1 MTDIAFLP
9 AHHLAGMLRSREIGS
24 LELLDHYLRRVER
37 FNPALNA
44 IIWMDVEGARARARK
59 ADVALARGEMWGP
72 LHGLPMTI
80 KESFEFTRSPTT
92 WGIPAMRQNM
102 SRGNAV
108 ATQRLI
114 DAGAIIFG
122 KTNVPLLLADWQSF
136 NEIYGTTNNPWDL
149 TKTPG
154 GSSGGSSAAL
164 AAGLTALE
172 LGSDIGAS
180 IRNPAH
186 YCGVMGHK
194 PTWGIVPPRGQT
206 VTGAMAMADISVSG
220 PLARSVDDLALAL
233 GTLAGPDELDETG
246 WRLILPKPK
255 KTKAADYRIAVMA
268 EDPNCAVDSEYA
280 QRITD
285 LGRALAKA
293 GANVSF
299 TALTKYVVGHSDVL
313 LGSITTASEEDWA
326 IVRLARALEMVQDEV
341 STFDVLQRAMARI
354 APDVFAEWQRKA
366 AALSPEDESYKA
378 QVARAATLLHRD
390 WLAGHEERTKLR
402 WAWHDFFD
410 EWDVLLTPAAAGPA
424 WPHDQ
429 KGDRL
434 DRKIMVNGRLEDTND
449 QLFWAGIS
457 GVVLLPSTVTPLGL
471 NKAGLPLGVQI
482 IGDHLQDL
490 TTIEMARLVVEQ
502 IGGFVPPPGY

>member
-1 MTDIAFLP
+1 LTDIAYLP
-9 AHHLAGMLRSREIGS
+9 AHRLAGMLRSRDIGCV
-24 LELLDHYLRRVER
+24 ELLDHHLSRVER

-44 IIWMDVEGARARARK
+44 IIWMDGERARARARE
-59 ADVALARGEMWGP
+59 ADAAFARGEIWGP

-80 KESFEFTRSPTT
+80 KESFDLVGAPTT
-92 WGIPAMRQNM
+92 WGIPAMRQNIAR
-102 SRGNAV
+102 SNAV

-114 DAGAIIFG
+114 DAGAVIFG

-149 TKTPG
+149 GKTPG
-154 GSSGGSSAAL
+154 GSSGGSAAAL
-164 AAGLTALE
+164 ATGMAALE

-194 PTWGIVPPRGQT
+194 PTWGIVPLRGHT
-206 VTGAMAMADISVSG
+206 TTGAMAMADISVAG
-220 PLARSVDDLALAL
+220 PLARSVEDLALAL
-233 GTLAGPDELDETG
+233 ATLAGPDELDEPG

-255 KTKAADYRIAVMA
+255 KTKLADYRIAVLV

-280 QRITD
+280 GRLVE
-285 LGRALAKA
+285 LGRTLAKV
-293 GANVSF
+293 GAKVSF
-299 TALTKYVVGHSDVL
+299 EARPAFDTAHAHRLYIKLLRSLTMS
-313 LGSITTASEEDWA
+313 
-326 IVRLARALEMVQDEV
+326 
-341 STFDVLQRAMARI
+341 RI
-354 APDVFAEWQRKA
+354 APEAFAEWQRKA
-366 AALSPEDESYKA
+366 AALSPDDDSYKA
-378 QVARAATLLHRD
+378 RVARAATILHRD
-390 WLAGHEERTKLR
+390 WLAAHEERAKLR
-402 WAWHDFFD
+402 WAWHAFFKD
-410 EWDVLLTPAAAGPA
+410 WDVLLTPVAAGPA

-471 NKAGLPLGVQI
+471 NKAGLPLGVQV

-490 TTIEMARLVVEQ
+490 TTIDMARLIGEQ
-502 IGGFVPPPGY
+502 IGGFAPPPGY

>member
-1 MTDIAFLP
+1 
-9 AHHLAGMLRSREIGS
+9 
-24 LELLDHYLRRVER
+24 
-37 FNPALNA
+37 
-44 IIWMDVEGARARARK
+44 
-59 ADVALARGEMWGP
+59 
-72 LHGLPMTI
+72 
-80 KESFEFTRSPTT
+80 
-92 WGIPAMRQNM
+92 
-102 SRGNAV
+102 
-108 ATQRLI
+108 
-114 DAGAIIFG
+114 
-122 KTNVPLLLADWQSF
+122 
-136 NEIYGTTNNPWDL
+136 
-149 TKTPG
+149 
-154 GSSGGSSAAL
+154 
-164 AAGLTALE
+164 
-172 LGSDIGAS
+172 
-180 IRNPAH
+180 
-186 YCGVMGHK
+186 
-194 PTWGIVPPRGQT
+194 
-206 VTGAMAMADISVSG
+206 
-220 PLARSVDDLALAL
+220 VDDLALAL

-285 LGRALAKA
+285 LGRTLAKA

-299 TALTKYVVGHSDVL
+299 TARPGIDLRRAHRLYIKL
-313 LGSITTASEEDWA
+313 LRGVT
-326 IVRLARALEMVQDEV
+326 
-341 STFDVLQRAMARI
+341 MARI

>member
-1 MTDIAFLP
+1 MSDIAFNP
-9 AHHLAGMLRSREIGS
+9 AHRLAGMIRSREIGC
-24 LELLDHYLRRVER
+24 LELLNHYLARIER

-44 IIWMDVEGARARARK
+44 IIWMDVEGAKARAAK
-59 ADVALARGEMWGP
+59 ADTALAKGEMWGP

-80 KESFEFTRSPTT
+80 KESFDLLGSPTT
-92 WGIPAMRQNM
+92 WGIPAMRNNI
-102 SRGNAV
+102 SHSNSV
-108 ATQRLI
+108 AAQRLLN
-114 DAGAIIFG
+114 AGAVIFG

-206 VTGAMAMADISVSG
+206 VAASLAQSDISVSG
-220 PLARSVDDLALAL
+220 PLARTVEDLALAL
-233 GTLAGPDELDETG
+233 GTLAGPDTLDEAG
-246 WRLILPKPK
+246 WRLVLPKPK
-255 KTKAADYRIAVMA
+255 KTKLADYRIAVMA
-268 EDPNCAVDSEYA
+268 RDPNCAVDEEYA
-280 QRITD
+280 ERIIA
-285 LGRALAKA
+285 LGRALEKA
-293 GANVSF
+293 GAKVSYD
-299 TALTKYVVGHSDVL
+299 ARPAIDMRRSHQIYIKL
-313 LGSITTASEEDWA
+313 LRGVTTA
-326 IVRLARALEMVQDEV
+326 RLA
-341 STFDVLQRAMARI
+341 
-354 APDVFAEWQRKA
+354 PDIFADWQRKA
-366 AALSPEDESYKA
+366 AALSPKDESYRA
-378 QVARAATLLHRD
+378 QVTRAAVMLHRD
-390 WLAGHEERTKLR
+390 WLAAHEERTKMR
-402 WAWHDFFD
+402 WAWHDFFK

-429 KGDRL
+429 KGERI
-434 DRKIMVNGRLEDTND
+434 DRKIIVNGKPEDTND

-457 GVVLLPSTVTPLGL
+457 GIVLLPSTVTPLGL

-490 TTIEMARLVVEQ
+490 TTIETARLVVEQ

>member
-9 AHHLAGMLRSREIGS
+9 AHRLAGMIRSREIGS
-24 LELLDHYLRRVER
+24 LELLDHYLHRVGQ
-37 FNPALNA
+37 FNQALNA
-44 IIWMDVEGARARARK
+44 VIWMDTEAARARARQ
-59 ADVALARGEMWGP
+59 ADEALARGELWGP

-80 KESFEFTRSPTT
+80 KESFDLTGAPTT
-92 WGIPAMRQNM
+92 WGIPAMRQNIAR
-102 SRGNAV
+102 SNAV
-108 ATQRLI
+108 AVQRLL
-114 DAGAIIFG
+114 DAGAVIFG

-206 VTGAMAMADISVSG
+206 VSGAMAMSDISVSG
-220 PLARSVDDLALAL
+220 PLARTIDDLALAL
-233 GTLAGPDELDETG
+233 GTLVGPDELDEPG

-255 KTKAADYRIAVMA
+255 KTRLADFCVAVMA
-268 EDPNCAVDSEYA
+268 QDPNCAVDHEYGG
-280 QRITD
+280 RIAD
-285 LGRALAKA
+285 LGRTLEKA
-293 GANVSF
+293 GAKVSF
-299 TALTKYVVGHSDVL
+299 EARPDIDMRQAHRIYIKL
-313 LGSITTASEEDWA
+313 LRSVT
-326 IVRLARALEMVQDEV
+326 
-341 STFDVLQRAMARI
+341 MARI
-354 APDVFAEWQRKA
+354 APNLFAEWQSKA
-366 AALSPEDESYKA
+366 AALSPSDESYKA
-378 QVARAATLLHRD
+378 QVARAATILHRD
-390 WLAGHEERTKLR
+390 WLAAHEERTKLR
-402 WAWHDFFD
+402 WAWHSFFKN
-410 EWDVLLTPAAAGPA
+410 WDVLLTPAAAGPA

-434 DRKIMVNGRLEDTND
+434 DRKITVNGKLEDTSD

-457 GVVLLPSTVTPLGL
+457 GVVLLPSTITPLGL
-471 NKAGLPLGVQI
+471 NRAGLPLGVQV

-490 TTIEMARLVVEQ
+490 TTIEMARLIVEQ
-502 IGGFVPPPGY
+502 IGGFIPPPGY

>member
-1 MTDIAFLP
+1 MSDIAFYP
-9 AHHLAGMLRSREIGS
+9 AHRLAGMIRGREISS
-24 LELLDHYLRRVER
+24 LELLNHYLSRIER

-44 IIWMDVEGARARARK
+44 IIWMDMEGAKARAAK
-59 ADVALARGEMWGP
+59 ADAALAKGEMWGP

-80 KESFEFTRSPTT
+80 KESFDLLGSPTT
-92 WGIPAMRQNM
+92 WGIPAMRNNI
-102 SRGNAV
+102 SRSNSV
-108 ATQRLI
+108 AAQRLLN
-114 DAGAIIFG
+114 AGAVIFG

-136 NEIYGTTNNPWDL
+136 NEIYGTTNNPWDV

-164 AAGLTALE
+164 AAGLTGLE

-206 VTGAMAMADISVSG
+206 VTGSLAMSDIAVAG
-220 PLARSVDDLALAL
+220 PLARTIEDLALAL
-233 GTLAGPDELDETG
+233 ATLAGPDTLDEAG
-246 WRLILPKPK
+246 WRLVLPKPR
-255 KTKAADYRIAVMA
+255 KTKLSEYRIAVMA
-268 EDPNCAVDSEYA
+268 RDPNCAVDVEYA
-280 QRITD
+280 ERIIE
-285 LGRALAKA
+285 LGRTLEKA
-293 GANVSF
+293 GAKVSYD
-299 TALTKYVVGHSDVL
+299 ARPAIDMRRSHQVYIRL
-313 LGSITTASEEDWA
+313 LRGVT
-326 IVRLARALEMVQDEV
+326 
-341 STFDVLQRAMARI
+341 MARL
-354 APDVFAEWQRKA
+354 APDVMAEWQRKA
-366 AALSPEDESYKA
+366 VALSPQDESYKA
-378 QVARAATLLHRD
+378 QVARAAVLMHRD
-390 WLAGHEERTKLR
+390 WLAAHEERSKMR
-402 WAWHDFFD
+402 WAWHEFFK

-434 DRKIMVNGRLEDTND
+434 DRKIMVNGRPEDTND

-457 GVVLLPSTVTPLGL
+457 GVVLLPSTVTPLGF

-490 TTIEMARLVVEQ
+490 TTIETARLVVEQ

>member
-9 AHHLAGMLRSREIGS
+9 AHRLAGMIRSREIGS

-44 IIWMDVEGARARARK
+44 IIWMNVEGARTRARQ
-59 ADVALARGEMWGP
+59 ADAAILRGEMWGP

-80 KESFEFTRSPTT
+80 KESFDLAGAPTT
-92 WGIPAMRQNM
+92 WGIPAMRQNIAP
-102 SRGNAV
+102 SNAI

-114 DAGAIIFG
+114 DAGAVIFG
-122 KTNVPLLLADWQSF
+122 KTNLPLLMADWQSF

-194 PTWGIVPPRGQT
+194 PTWGIIPRGRQS
-206 VTGAMAMADISVSG
+206 VTGTMAPADISVSG
-220 PLARSVDDLALAL
+220 PMARTVDDLALAM
-233 GTLAGPDELDETG
+233 GTLAGPDELDEPG

-255 KTKAADYRIAVMA
+255 KTRVADYRVAVMA

-280 QRITD
+280 QRIAD
-285 LGRALAKA
+285 LGMRLAKA
-293 GANVSF
+293 GAKVSLE
-299 TALTKYVVGHSDVL
+299 ARPDINMRQAHLVYIRL
-313 LGSITTASEEDWA
+313 LRSVTASRVGSEA
-326 IVRLARALEMVQDEV
+326 
-341 STFDVLQRAMARI
+341 
-354 APDVFAEWQRKA
+354 FAEWQRKA
-366 AALSPEDESYKA
+366 AALSPGDEGYKA
-378 QVARAATLLHRD
+378 QVARAATLSHRE
-390 WLAGHEERTKLR
+390 WLAANEERTKLR
-402 WAWHDFFD
+402 WAWHAFFKD
-410 EWDVLLTPAAAGPA
+410 WDVLLTPAAAGPA

-434 DRKIMVNGRLEDTND
+434 DRKIMVNGRLADTND

-502 IGGFVPPPGY
+502 IGGFIPPPGY

>member
-1 MTDIAFLP
+1 MNAADEVESDFLP
-9 AHHLAGMLRSREIGS
+9 VYDEGPHDGRRQEGIRQVDRALRSRPE
-24 LELLDHYLRRVER
+24 
-37 FNPALNA
+37 N
-44 IIWMDVEGARARARK
+44 
-59 ADVALARGEMWGP
+59 
-72 LHGLPMTI
+72 
-80 KESFEFTRSPTT
+80 
-92 WGIPAMRQNM
+92 
-102 SRGNAV
+102 
-108 ATQRLI
+108 
-114 DAGAIIFG
+114 
-122 KTNVPLLLADWQSF
+122 
-136 NEIYGTTNNPWDL
+136 
-149 TKTPG
+149 
-154 GSSGGSSAAL
+154 
-164 AAGLTALE
+164 
-172 LGSDIGAS
+172 
-180 IRNPAH
+180 
-186 YCGVMGHK
+186 
-194 PTWGIVPPRGQT
+194 
-206 VTGAMAMADISVSG
+206 
-220 PLARSVDDLALAL
+220 
-233 GTLAGPDELDETG
+233 ELDETG

-255 KTKAADYRIAVMA
+255 KMKAADYRIAVMA

-285 LGRALAKA
+285 LGRAFAKA

-299 TALTKYVVGHSDVL
+299 TARPAIDLRRAHRLYIKL
-313 LGSITTASEEDWA
+313 LRGVT
-326 IVRLARALEMVQDEV
+326 
-341 STFDVLQRAMARI
+341 MARI

>member
-9 AHHLAGMLRSREIGS
+9 AHQLAGMIRSREIGS
-24 LELLDHYLRRVER
+24 LELLDHYLQRVER

-44 IIWMDVEGARARARK
+44 IIWMDIEGARKRARE
-59 ADVALARGEMWGP
+59 ADQVLARGELWGP

-80 KESFEFTRSPTT
+80 KESFDLAGAPTT
-92 WGIPAMRQNM
+92 WGIPAMRQNIAV
-102 SRGNAV
+102 RNAV
-108 ATQRLI
+108 AVQRLL
-114 DAGAIIFG
+114 DAGAVIFG

-206 VTGAMAMADISVSG
+206 VSGAMAMSDISVSG
-220 PLARSVDDLALAL
+220 PLARTVDDLALAL
-233 GTLAGPDELDETG
+233 GTLAGPDELDEPG

-255 KTKAADYRIAVMA
+255 KTKLAEYRIAVMA
-268 EDPNCAVDSEYA
+268 EDPNCAVDREYA
-280 QRITD
+280 ERIAD
-285 LGRALAKA
+285 LGHTLAKA
-293 GANVSF
+293 GATVSF
-299 TALTKYVVGHSDVL
+299 EARPALDLRQSHRIYIKL
-313 LGSITTASEEDWA
+313 LRSVT
-326 IVRLARALEMVQDEV
+326 
-341 STFDVLQRAMARI
+341 MARI
-354 APDVFAEWQRKA
+354 APEVFAEWRAKA
-366 AALSPEDESYKA
+366 AALSPGDDSYKA
-378 QVARAATLLHRD
+378 QVARAATILHRD
-390 WLAGHEERTKLR
+390 WLGAHEERTKMR
-402 WAWHDFFD
+402 WAWHAFFK

-424 WPHDQ
+424 WPHDHV
-429 KGDRL
+429 GDRL
-434 DRKIMVNGRLEDTND
+434 DRKITVNGKLVDTSE

-471 NKAGLPLGVQI
+471 NGAGLPLGVQV

-490 TTIEMARLVVEQ
+490 TTIEMARLIVER
-502 IGGFVPPPGY
+502 IGGFVAPPGY

>member
-9 AHHLAGMLRSREIGS
+9 AHQLAGMIRSREIGS

-44 IIWMDVEGARARARK
+44 IIWMGVEGARARARK
-59 ADVALARGEMWGP
+59 ADAALARGEMWGP

-80 KESFEFTRSPTT
+80 KESFELTGSPTT
-92 WGIPAMRQNM
+92 WGIPPMRHNM

-194 PTWGIVPPRGQT
+194 PTWGVVPPRGQT

-220 PLARSVDDLALAL
+220 PLARSVDDLALAM
-233 GTLAGPDELDETG
+233 GTLAGPDELDEPG

-268 EDPNCAVDSEYA
+268 EDPNCAIDNEYA
-280 QRITD
+280 QRIMD
-285 LGRALAKA
+285 LGRTLAKA

-299 TALTKYVVGHSDVL
+299 TARPAIDLRQAHRLYIKL
-313 LGSITTASEEDWA
+313 LRGVTMS
-326 IVRLARALEMVQDEV
+326 
-341 STFDVLQRAMARI
+341 RI

-366 AALSPEDESYKA
+366 AALSPDDESYKA

>member
-1 MTDIAFLP
+1 MTDIACLP
-9 AHHLAGMLRSREIGS
+9 AHRLAGMLRSREIGCV
-24 LELLDHYLRRVER
+24 ELLEHHLRRVKR

-44 IIWMDVEGARARARK
+44 IIWMDADKARARARE
-59 ADVALARGEMWGP
+59 ADAALARGALWGP

-80 KESFEFTRSPTT
+80 KESFDLTGAPTT
-92 WGIPAMRQNM
+92 WGIPAMRGNIAQ
-102 SRGNAV
+102 RNAV

-149 TKTPG
+149 GKTPG
-154 GSSGGSSAAL
+154 GSSGGSAAAL
-164 AAGLTALE
+164 AAGLSALE

-186 YCGVMGHK
+186 YSGVTGHK
-194 PTWGIVPPRGQT
+194 PTWGIVPLRGHT
-206 VTGAMAMADISVSG
+206 TTAAAAMADISVAG
-220 PLARSVDDLALAL
+220 PLARTVEDLALAL
-233 GTLAGPDELDETG
+233 ATLAGPDELDEPG

-255 KTKAADYRIAVMA
+255 KTKLSDYRIAVLI

-280 QRITD
+280 VKLAELART
-285 LGRALAKA
+285 LAKA
-293 GANVSF
+293 GAKISF
-299 TALTKYVVGHSDVL
+299 EARPAFDTRQAHRLYIKL
-313 LGSITTASEEDWA
+313 LRSVTMA
-326 IVRLARALEMVQDEV
+326 RLAPEAL
-341 STFDVLQRAMARI
+341 
-354 APDVFAEWQRKA
+354 AEWQRKA
-366 AALSPEDESYKA
+366 AALSAGDESYKA
-378 QVARAATLLHRD
+378 QVARAANILHRD
-390 WLAGHEERTKLR
+390 WLAAHEERTKLR
-402 WAWHDFFD
+402 WAWHAFFK

-434 DRKIMVNGRLEDTND
+434 DRKISINGRPEDTND

-457 GVVLLPSTVTPLGL
+457 GMVLLPSTVAPIGL
-471 NKAGLPLGVQI
+471 TKAGLPLGVQV

-490 TTIEMARLVVEQ
+490 TTIELARLIGEQ